1 MSGEESDV
9 ALVQRVLGGD
19 VEAFAGLVARHRDR
33 GLRYAAAMLGESA
46 DAEEAVQDAFVR
58 AYRCAGQV
66 PRAGPLRRLVPA
78 DPGEPVPDPR
88 GGAAARAGAV
98 FVRDEAALERA
109 AAPRGADPE
118 WREEIARALAQLDPL
133 QREAFLLKHV
143 EELEYEE
150 MARLTGAGT
159 SALKMR
165 VMRAC
170 ERLRVL
176 LSEVDDA
183 RRNSDPL
190 LGRVA
195 AELRKGAP
203 ARPGF
208 DARVMAAVLA
218 APPSLP
224 ARAWTW
230 LTEPRPVAFS
240 PLGGLALAAG
250 VAVLVILGL
259 WGGSRAGRPGESA
272 RPFAVAPAAA
282 VAPSVVTFVL
292 VAPRATSVALAGDFD
307 GWNAAEA
314 PLQRSTS
321 GLWSVQVVFQD
332 SYQYLRWQCLI
343 W

>member
-1 MSGEESDV
+1 M
-9 ALVQRVLGGD
+9 
-19 VEAFAGLVARHRDR
+19 RD
-33 GLRYAAAMLGESA
+33 AT
-46 DAEEAVQDAFVR
+46 
-58 AYRCAGQV
+58 
-66 PRAGPLRRLVPA
+66 P
-78 DPGEPVPDPR
+78 
-88 GGAAARAGAV
+88 
-98 FVRDEAALERA
+98 
-109 AAPRGADPE
+109 
-118 WREEIARALAQLDPL
+118 
-133 QREAFLLKHV
+133 
-143 EELEYEE
+143 
-150 MARLTGAGT
+150 
-159 SALKMR
+159 
-165 VMRAC
+165 
-170 ERLRVL
+170 
-176 LSEVDDA
+176 
-183 RRNSDPL
+183 DPL

-224 ARAWTW
+224 ARAWAW

-321 GLWSVQVVFQD
+321 GLWSVGVPLAPGRYRYAFVVDGHRFVADPTAPPALDDDFGQPT
-332 SYQYLRWQCLI
+332 SVVTVGGAARARGGSL
-343 W
+343 